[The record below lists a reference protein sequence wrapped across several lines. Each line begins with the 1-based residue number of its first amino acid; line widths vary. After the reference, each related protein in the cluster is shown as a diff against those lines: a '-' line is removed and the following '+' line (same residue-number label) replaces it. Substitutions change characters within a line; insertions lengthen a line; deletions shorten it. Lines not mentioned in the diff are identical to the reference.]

1 MLKFIFLL
9 LIGSFNV
16 QSYAGNTTW
25 KCMDENGATVFSI
38 EAIYVSSFK
47 NGLAQV
53 YKNTLVNNQWITGYG
68 FVNIRGEIVISEG
81 HAWLVEQGVKKG

>member
-1 MLKFIFLL
+1 
-9 LIGSFNV
+9 
-16 QSYAGNTTW
+16 
-25 KCMDENGATVFSI
+25 MDENGATAFSI

-68 FVNIRGEIVISEG
+68 FVNIRGEIVIREG
-81 HAWLVEQGVKKG
+81 HAWLVEQGVKKGWILTIIGVNL